1 MVPVVPTSS
10 ISNTCW
16 SVTPAPAAKIPRT
29 HYSRW
34 RTSLTERGATVLRE
48 LTPIKIAP
56 ETIGTAAEA
65 VAEQVTAVSDEE
77 TLSELE
83 DGGIVQT
90 KAHKVAPMT
99 VEEA

>member
-1 MVPVVPTSS
+1 MLVSDTGTSRK
-10 ISNTCW
+10 NT
-16 SVTPAPAAKIPRT
+16 T
-29 HYSRW
+29 HP
-34 RTSLTERGATVLRE
+34 LLKVADEPHGVGGATVLRE
-48 LTPIKIAP
+48 LTPIDIVP

-83 DGGIVQT
+83 DGRIVQPKT
-90 KAHKVAPMT
+90 HKVAPMT